1 MADSSDQYKKEGFEG
16 QRAIIIPRKILK
28 EQCQDHPLIQNLFIT
43 DIGFYP
49 KARGHFRE
57 RPHGCDQ
64 HILIYVAGGCGHAEI
79 KKQTFQINAGEFILL
94 PAKTRHL
101 YQSDARNPWSIYWVH
116 FSGNTATDILSTMLQ
131 HQSSYKG
138 SVDIGIQREHLFDEL
153 YLNLERGYGI
163 ENLIFV
169 NMALPYFLSSFIF
182 NSRYN
187 QWQTAKDEDIFERAI
202 NFMQQNLHEVLT
214 LKEIAQSIS
223 LSSSHFSFL
232 FKNKMGYS
240 PIEYFNHL
248 KIQKACQYL
257 LFTHLRI
264 KEIASNLGFEDQYYF
279 SRLFSKL
286 MGVSPALYR
295 EKRLH

>member
-1 MADSSDQYKKEGFEG
+1 MTDNGDLYKKEGFEG

-28 EQCQDHPLIQNLFIT
+28 ERCQGHPLINSLFIT

-64 HILIYVAGGCGHAEI
+64 HILIYVASGCGHAEI
-79 KKQTFQINAGEFILL
+79 KKEMFQINAGDFILL

-101 YQSDARNPWSIYWVH
+101 YQSDEKNPWSIYWVH
-116 FSGNTATDILSTMLQ
+116 FSGRTSADILSTMLL

-138 SVDIGIQREHLFDEL
+138 SVDAGMKRGNLFDEL
-153 YLNLERGYGI
+153 YVNLERGYGI

-187 QWQTAKDEDIFERAI
+187 QLQAEKDEDIFESSI
-202 NFMQQNLHEVLT
+202 NFMQKNLHKALT

-264 KEIASNLGFEDQYYF
+264 KEISNNLGFEDQYYF
-279 SRLFSKL
+279 SRMFSKL
-286 MGVSPALYR
+286 MGVPPVEYKK
-295 EKRLH
+295 KRLT